1 MTKEI
6 IFGRIAAYEI
16 AFGNRPTGRSSPTFI
31 GYFSRDEIVLMG
43 FMGLNEVTDPARLM
57 VYHKMEADRQGTDW
71 LGPNTPRFAALGEKL
86 PLFGYGFLAY
96 GDGWVQSEDVSPLA
110 IQSAVSKM
118 RDSATGRAAIRAYD
132 LEIVKVLKD
141 RFLIHAF
148 AQIMTVYGSVRFV
161 PSGGGGRA

>member
-1 MTKEI
+1 MTNLKEI

-57 VYHKMEADRQGTDW
+57 AYHKMEADRQGTDW
-71 LGPNTPRFAALGEKL
+71 FGPNTPRFAALGEKL

-96 GDGWVQSEDVSPLA
+96 GDGWCEP
-110 IQSAVSKM
+110 
-118 RDSATGRAAIRAYD
+118 GRSHAQCYCLTRAER
-132 LEIVKVLKD
+132 LRGTESVNQ
-141 RFLIHAF
+141 RF
-148 AQIMTVYGSVRFV
+148 TESSR
-161 PSGGGGRA
+161 P